1 MTTDTDTGRR
11 VGSWLPWIALGVVVV
26 VLVAWVA
33 WPSGAKSDAERAH
46 ALASELRCP
55 DCESLSAA
63 DSQTQS
69 ARAIRRDLRDRIAEG
84 QSDAEI
90 RQVYVDRYGESI
102 LLKPE
107 QNGLGLLVWGLPVLF
122 VVLAG
127 AGLIVAFRRWR
138 RTEPLTATAEDEAL
152 VRSVRASTS
161 DQAEPGADG
170 PAGREAGREAGRG

>member
-1 MTTDTDTGRR
+1 MTTEAETPHGVR
-11 VGSWLPWIALGVVVV
+11 SWLPWIALGVVVV
-26 VLVAWVA
+26 VVIAWVA
-33 WPSGAKSDAERAH
+33 WPSGSKSDAARTH
-46 ALASELRCP
+46 ALAAELRCP

-102 LLKPE
+102 LLEPDRS
-107 QNGLGLLVWGLPVLF
+107 GLGLIVWGLPVLF

-127 AGLIVAFRRWR
+127 AGLVVAFRRWR
-138 RTEPLTATAEDEAL
+138 RAPPMEATAADEEL
-152 VRSVRASTS
+152 VRNVRASETGRS
-161 DQAEPGADG
+161 DQP
-170 PAGREAGREAGRG
+170 

>member
-1 MTTDTDTGRR
+1 MTTTAHRAR
-11 VGSWLPWIALGVVVV
+11 VWIPWIVLGVISVAVI
-26 VLVAWVA
+26 AWVA
-33 WPSGAKSDAERAH
+33 WPSGSPSDAERART
-46 ALASELRCP
+46 LAAEFRCP

-90 RQVYVDRYGESI
+90 RQVYIDRYGESI

-107 QNGLGLLVWGLPVLF
+107 QSGLGLLVWGLPALF

-127 AGLIVAFRRWR
+127 AGLVVAFRRWS
-138 RTEPLTATAEDEAL
+138 RTTPMTASEADEEL
-152 VRSVRASTS
+152 VRSARAVES
-161 DQAEPGADG
+161 DGSEP
-170 PAGREAGREAGRG
+170 PR